1 MILDSS
7 RLLNPLDIGI
17 TSQYGHVALNLTV
30 VDAERVAEREI
41 K

>member
-7 RLLNPLDIGI
+7 RLLNPLDIDI
-17 TSQYGHVALNLTV
+17 TSRYGNVALNLTV
-30 VDAERVAEREI
+30 VHAKRVAEREI

>member
-17 TSQYGHVALNLTV
+17 TSRYGNVALNLIV
-30 VDAERVAEREI
+30 VDAKRVAEREI